1 MKIGMPK
8 VLTELRECTCCH
20 GYTQTGYELRD
31 NNVSRFVCDEC
42 YQNFATEYP
51 ICGNMIEIN
60 RNALSLVVPNEKK
73 PHFQAGYLLG
83 KKKTVDGVQKLV
95 ITDFLNCLSSG
106 KGTVSFF
113 APDDVMKI
121 RKRIK
126 EKETVI
132 VGLYRTSPS
141 GSPDFNSL
149 DTKTIGDMVNV
160 MPYVIIG
167 GCSEILISVRDK
179 NYPEY
184 EYGVTIV

>member
-8 VLTELRECTCCH
+8 ALTELKECTCCH

-42 YQNFATEYP
+42 YQNYAEEYP
-51 ICGNMIEIN
+51 MCGNMIEIS
-60 RNALSLVVPNEKK
+60 RKLLSLITPNDKK
-73 PHFQAGYLLG
+73 PIFQAGYLLG
-83 KKKTVDGVQKLV
+83 KRETVDGVQKLV
-95 ITDFLNCLSSG
+95 VTDHLNCLPSG
-106 KGTVSFF
+106 KGTISFF
-113 APDDVMKI
+113 APDDIMKI
-121 RKRIK
+121 RKKSR
-126 EKETVI
+126 EKGNV
-132 VGLYRTSPS
+132 VVALYRTSPS

-160 MPYVIIG
+160 IPYVIIG
-167 GCSEILISVRDK
+167 GCSEIQISVRDK